1 MSAKLDLAALKNID
15 FSKVAAVLKRRGIM
29 VVCGLVVV
37 AAPVA
42 AFFVQQSQD
51 EENAKIV
58 KTRVGLYDSVGGL
71 RKGSV
76 TIRMPD
82 GTSKEESTALN
93 LEVIKKIREH
103 NEELGKRSEE
113 VYAAAVKR
121 NQSAH
126 AMIPGLDAYLPAP
139 QRADEA
145 TRDILLQ
152 KWEQL
157 VEPARA
163 KLLDDPSL
171 QGPVPSSEALERVRG
186 AEVQFCSANRV
197 SSRAELPPGEMPK
210 LLDALREARVG
221 AAVDHAGRLD
231 FYLDPGAIRW
241 LPRPSGGKADAPAA
255 VDEILVSM
263 YRAQWDLWLMSDLL
277 KAFRGVNTK
286 QPGGPMKSPLKRV
299 VAVEFDSLG
308 LPKPTTGGATDG
320 TEAASGGEGEAID
333 PKKEAAPDYKAGGL
347 TGLVSNHLFDVRT
360 TVVDVVIETA
370 AIPALVNELARCN
383 FITVADVRL
392 KPADSFEA
400 LRRGYAYGGQ
410 PCSDLRLTLQS
421 VWLRDWTT
429 ERMPV
434 ALLKT
439 IKSAGKPKPE
449 APADGA
455 PAAPAGA

>member
-15 FSKVAAVLKRRGIM
+15 FSKVAAVLKRRWIM
-29 VVCGLVVV
+29 MVCGVVVV

-42 AFFVQQSQD
+42 AFLVQQSLD
-51 EENAKIV
+51 EENAKVV
-58 KTRVGLYDSVGGL
+58 KSRVALFDSVGGL

-93 LEVIKKIREH
+93 DAVIKKIREH

-121 NQSAH
+121 NQSSH
-126 AMIPGLDAYLPAP
+126 TMIPGLDAYLPAP
-139 QRADEA
+139 QRSDEA

-157 VEPARA
+157 IEPARA
-163 KLLDDPSL
+163 KLLEDPTL
-171 QGPVPSSEALERVRG
+171 QGAVPSSEALERVRG

-197 SSRAELPPGEMPK
+197 ATRAELPPAELPK

-241 LPRPSGGKADAPAA
+241 LPRPAGGKADAATA
-255 VDEILVSM
+255 VDEILVGM
-263 YRAQWDLWLMSDLL
+263 YRAQWDLWLVSDLL
-277 KAFRGVNTK
+277 KAFRGVNAK

-299 VAVEFDSLG
+299 LAVEFDTLG
-308 LPKPTTGGATDG
+308 LPKQAPSGG
-320 TEAASGGEGEAID
+320 TEAEAAASGDGEAID
-333 PKKEAAPDYKAGGL
+333 PKKEVALDYKAGGL

-449 APADGA
+449 APAEGA

>member
-15 FSKVAAVLKRRGIM
+15 FSKVAAVLKRRWIM
-29 VVCGLVVV
+29 MLCGLVVV

-42 AFFVQQSQD
+42 AFLVQQSMD
-51 EENAKIV
+51 EENAKVV
-58 KTRVGLYDSVGGL
+58 KTRVALFDSVGSL

-93 LEVIKKIREH
+93 DAVIKKIREH

-126 AMIPGLDAYLPAP
+126 VMIPGLDAYLPAP

-152 KWEQL
+152 KWAQL

-197 SSRAELPPGEMPK
+197 ASRAELPAGEMPK

-231 FYLDPGAIRW
+231 FYMDPGAIRW
-241 LPRPSGGKADAPAA
+241 LPRPSGGKADGPAA
-255 VDEILVSM
+255 VDEILVGM
-263 YRAQWDLWLMSDLL
+263 YRAQWDLWLVSDLL
-277 KAFRGVNTK
+277 KAFRGVNAK

-299 VAVEFDSLG
+299 VAVEFDTLG
-308 LPKPTTGGATDG
+308 LPKPSSGGAAEGAD
-320 TEAASGGEGEAID
+320 AASGGEGEAID
-333 PKKEAAPDYKAGGL
+333 PKKEVAPDFKAGGL

-449 APADGA
+449 APTDGA

>member
-1 MSAKLDLAALKNID
+1 MSAKLDLSALKNID
-15 FSKVAAVLKRRGIM
+15 FSKVVEVLKRRWIM
-29 VVCGLVVV
+29 MVCGLVVV

-42 AFFVQQSQD
+42 AFLVQQSLD
-51 EENAKIV
+51 EENAKVV
-58 KTRVGLYDSVGGL
+58 KSRVALFDSVGGL

-82 GTSKEESTALN
+82 GTSKEEATAIN
-93 LEVIKKIREH
+93 DAVITRIREH
-103 NEELGKRSEE
+103 NEALGKRSDA

-121 NQSAH
+121 NQSSH
-126 AMIPGLDAYLPAP
+126 AMIPGLEAYLPAP
-139 QRADEA
+139 VRSDEA
-145 TRDILLQ
+145 TRNILTQ

-157 VEPARA
+157 IEPARA
-163 KLLDDPSL
+163 KMLEDPAL
-171 QGPVPSSEALERVRG
+171 QGAVPTSDALERVRG

-197 SSRAELPPGEMPK
+197 ANRSELPAAELPK
-210 LLDALREARVG
+210 LMDALREARVS

-231 FYLDPGAIRW
+231 FYLDPGAVRW
-241 LPRPSGGKADAPAA
+241 IPRPAGGKSDGPAA
-255 VDEILVSM
+255 VDEMLVGM
-263 YRAQWDLWLMSDLL
+263 YRAQWDLWLVSDLL
-277 KAFRGVNTK
+277 KAFRAVNAK

-299 VAVEFDSLG
+299 VSVEFDTLG
-308 LPKPTTGGATDG
+308 LPKPATGGGSESADAAAGGDG
-320 TEAASGGEGEAID
+320 EPID
-333 PKKEAAPDYKAGGL
+333 PKKEVALDHKAGGL

-360 TVVDVVIETA
+360 TVVDVIMETS

-383 FITVADVRL
+383 FITVTDVRL
-392 KPADSFEA
+392 RPADSFEA

-410 PCSDLRLTLQS
+410 PCSELRLTLQS

-449 APADGA
+449 APAEGSA
-455 PAAPAGA
+455 AAPAGA